1 MKDVTVTSFGLV
13 IAYLLP
19 GLSLLYTLG
28 FWFPEIHSLFQAFL
42 TTASNF
48 GLFVIVVLVSLIAG
62 LIVHGIRAVFYEYVF
77 CKKENRFQH
86 AQFKKFTSTGRAE
99 AFRSLVDEMFRY
111 HQWWGA
117 LSIIWPLFAYGFLSN
132 GNGIVIGTASFWPAI
147 GVVAVLEIVFAYI
160 AQRVLNDYFGRF
172 NKMLEGESDVA
183 IGAAPSAACPAT
195 PEVQPR
201 TAPDRLNKPMK

>member
-13 IAYLLP
+13 VAYLLP

-48 GLFVIVVLVSLIAG
+48 GLLLIVVLVSLIVG
-62 LIVHGIRAVFYEYVF
+62 LIVHGIRAVVYEYIF
-77 CKKENRFQH
+77 RSKENRFEH

-99 AFRSLVDEMFRY
+99 AFRNLVDEMFRY

-117 LSIIWPLFAYGFLSN
+117 LSIIWPFFAYGFLLKRN
-132 GNGIVIGTASFWPAI
+132 RMVVGTTPFWVTIGFA
-147 GVVAVLEIVFAYI
+147 AVLEITFAYI
-160 AQRVLNDYFGRF
+160 AQRVLDDYFGRF
-172 NKMLEGESDVA
+172 KKMLEGESDVA
-183 IGAAPSAACPAT
+183 AAAAPSAPCPPAT
-195 PEVQPR
+195 EAGPR
-201 TAPDRLNKPMK
+201 PSTPNLL